1 MSYENLSEELNC
13 AQQTLMNVSFAEYPP
28 ALITT
33 VAILRVLYY
42 IAVLLSGVALNMLVI
57 ILIAKDKK
65 LQTTPLLAAL
75 QIVGT
80 DLVIAVILP
89 LSILSSIIGGRWVL
103 GWHMCTISGFLWFL
117 CSITRMLLLPVLAID
132 RFLYV
137 FAPFKY
143 PNIKNKVVGLLSLLS
158 WLIAIGACIFPL
170 PGILDCYGYLY
181 IRYICFAETSCHQRC
196 SIYIAIFWVAF
207 GSPACVLPVLLYSS
221 LCYKARKIRSSMT
234 AAEGRPKIDHKA
246 TITFFLMFLSMFIL
260 NVPFNAL
267 FSLVRALTDSA
278 SAEFIL
284 TVLSASTN
292 HLVIVADPLFILRN
306 MNTKMAVIKLGS
318 SALKKWR
325 SAVEA
330 CPLQCARLEINTHPL
345 VTTTSTN

>member
-13 AQQTLMNVSFAEYPP
+13 AQQTLMNVSLAEYPP

-33 VAILRVLYY
+33 VAVLRVLYY
-42 IAVLLSGVALNMLVI
+42 IAVLLSGVALNMLVM

-80 DLVIAVILP
+80 DLVIAVLLP
-89 LSILSSIIGGRWVL
+89 LSILPSTIGGRWVL
-103 GWHMCTISGFLWFL
+103 GWHMCTITGFLWFL

-158 WLIAIGACIFPL
+158 WLIAIGACIFAL
-170 PGILDCYGYLY
+170 PGILDCYGY
-181 IRYICFAETSCHQRC
+181 RYIQYFCFAETSCNRRC
-196 SIYIAIFWVAF
+196 FIYTTIFWFVF
-207 GSPACVLPVLLYSS
+207 GSPAWVLPVLLYSS
-221 LCYKARKIRSSMT
+221 LCYKARKIRSNMT
-234 AAEGRPKIDHKA
+234 AAAGRPKIDHKA
-246 TITFFLMFLSMFIL
+246 TITFFLMFLSIFIL
-260 NVPFNAL
+260 NVPFNVSFFL
-267 FSLVRALTDSA
+267 IRALTDSA
-278 SAEFIL
+278 PAEFIL
-284 TVLSASTN
+284 TVLSDSTN

-306 MNTKMAVIKLGS
+306 MNAKMAIIKLGR

-330 CPLQCARLEINTHPL
+330 CLLQYARLQTNTHPP
-345 VTTTSTN
+345 VTTTTN